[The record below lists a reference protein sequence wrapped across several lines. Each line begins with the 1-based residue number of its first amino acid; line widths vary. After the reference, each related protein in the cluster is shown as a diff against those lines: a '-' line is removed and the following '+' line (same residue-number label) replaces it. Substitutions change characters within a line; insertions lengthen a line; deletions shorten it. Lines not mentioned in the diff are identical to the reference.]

1 MVLLLFFSLSL
12 QAQTWLQGAPDSGD
26 DNPPGL
32 EEAWKNNYSSRGS
45 FRSPYGNLE
54 NEIPESYGNSPSRV
68 SSAGK
73 SYATKCR
80 PKKYRE
86 TFELPPEAF
95 SEYCEARTGK
105 SFKKRSNSEKMLNYH
120 QQMLPRYYGNGVP
133 MGNRISGKDHS
144 KKYVITTAQD
154 LYGVE
159 KALREGKE
167 IHDHRHGKKGC
178 QKCHGKTVKKRVH
191 QKTAGKNPLKN
202 YNPFKLKTTSGIAEK
217 KVYPGNP
224 YQHLFN
230 TRRAN
235 QPAAKKPVMKR
246 RPAGKTYGFKNPKR
260 KPDFGYS
267 YTHSKGSSVLINYSP
282 RGDGNGRYEWGTQN
296 RPSSQR

>member
-1 MVLLLFFSLSL
+1 MVLIFFFSLSL
-12 QAQTWLQGAPDSGD
+12 QAQTWVQGAPDSGD

-45 FRSPYGNLE
+45 FRSPYGSLE
-54 NEIPESYGNSPSRV
+54 DEIPESYGNSPSKV
-68 SSAGK
+68 TSAGK

-95 SEYCEARTGK
+95 SEYCEARMGK
-105 SFKKRSNSEKMLNYH
+105 SFEKKSNSERMLTYY
-120 QQMLPRYYGNGVP
+120 QQMLPRYYRNGVTT
-133 MGNRISGKDHS
+133 GNRISGKDHS
-144 KKYVITTAQD
+144 RKYVITTAQD
-154 LYGVE
+154 LYGAE

-167 IHDHRHGKKGC
+167 IHDHRHGKRGC
-178 QKCHGKTVKKRVH
+178 EKCHGKTVKKRFQ
-191 QKTAGKNPLKN
+191 QKTADKKPLKN
-202 YNPFKLKTTSGIAEK
+202 YNPFKLKTTSGTAVR
-217 KVYPGNP
+217 KVYSI
-224 YQHLFN
+224 FK
-230 TRRAN
+230 TRKTN
-235 QPAAKKPVMKR
+235 QPPAKKPVMKR

-260 KPDFGYS
+260 KPGYGYS